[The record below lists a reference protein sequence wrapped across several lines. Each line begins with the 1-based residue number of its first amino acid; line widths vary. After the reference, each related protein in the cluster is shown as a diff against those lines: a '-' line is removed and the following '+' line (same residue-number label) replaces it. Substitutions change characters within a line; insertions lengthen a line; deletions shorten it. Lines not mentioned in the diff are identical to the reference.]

1 MRSTVKLTLV
11 ASVLAMGLGMS
22 VCGSAADFAQDVV
35 KSYSSGEKA
44 LFLAGSHGQKGMP
57 CATCHADAKVS
68 DSESEINAKCVT
80 CHEPNALAK
89 KTEKEH
95 QPNPH
100 KSHLG
105 DVQCTACH
113 SGHNPS
119 VAYCTNCHD
128 FPSMKDMKFGKGAKP
143 ADQYEDLKKYD
154 NAKPERTEQ
163 TDLLVVGSG
172 AAGFVAAF
180 TAQEAGVKNIVMVEK
195 MAVPGGNS
203 QLAAGGMN
211 AAGTEYQKAKGI
223 EDNVQLMF
231 DDTMKGGKNVS
242 NPDLVKILAE
252 QSNESIKWLADRGAV
267 LSHVGR
273 GGGASATRMHGP
285 AGGLFVGP
293 YLSKFFRDHAKKT
306 NLDLRLNSKLVKLYT
321 DDKGNVTGALIK
333 GKHSG
338 LYRINA
344 KAVVLATGGI
354 GANSKLVQSLRP
366 DISADVKTSNQPG
379 SQGDGMVLA
388 RNIGAAIV
396 DSTEIQLNPTLLVGS
411 PVIVSETV
419 RGAGAVFVNREGKR
433 FISELTTRDVT
444 SAAVSKQTGG
454 TAFEIFDEKVRQGV
468 KQTSAAFELGLAKE
482 GKTIAELAK
491 NAGIDPKNL
500 EATIARYN
508 KYAEV
513 GDDPDFKRPGL
524 NGKLKV
530 DTPPYYAIEI
540 TPAIHYY
547 MGGLKFDTQGRVVN
561 TSGKHIGG
569 LYAAGEGTGGV
580 HGKNRLGG
588 NSISE
593 TITFGRLAGTSAA
606 KQILGK

>member
-1 MRSTVKLTLV
+1 MKFQRLTIL
-11 ASVLAMGLGMS
+11 ASAVILGLGLS
-22 VCGSAADFAQDVV
+22 SGAYAFSAEMT
-35 KSYSSGEKA
+35 KSYSQGDKA
-44 LFLAGSHGQKGMP
+44 SFLAGAHNQKGISCQM
-57 CATCHADAKVS
+57 CHTTDKVS
-68 DSESEINAKCVT
+68 DSETEINKQCVM
-80 CHEPNALAK
+80 CHEPNALVK
-89 KTEKEH
+89 KTEKPH

-113 SGHNPS
+113 SGHTPS

-143 ADQYEDLKKYD
+143 ASQYEDLAKYD
-154 NAKPERTEQ
+154 NAKPERTET
-163 TDLLVVGSG
+163 TDILVVGSG

-180 TAQEAGVKNIVMVEK
+180 TAQEAGVKNIIMVEK

-211 AAGTEYQKAKGI
+211 AAGTPYQKEKGI
-223 EDNVQLMF
+223 EDNAKLMF
-231 DDTMKGGKNVS
+231 EDTMKGGKNVS
-242 NPDLVKILAE
+242 NPELAKILAE
-252 QSNESIKWLADRGAV
+252 RSADSIKWLADRGAV

-273 GGGASATRMHGP
+273 GGGASAARMHGP
-285 AGGLFVGP
+285 AGGVFVGP
-293 YLSKFFRDHAKKT
+293 YLSKFFRDHAKET
-306 NLDLRLNSKLVKLYT
+306 NLDLRLNSKMVKLYT

-354 GANSKLVQSLRP
+354 GANAKLVQSLRP

-388 RNIGAAIV
+388 QKVGAAVV
-396 DSTEIQLNPTLLVGS
+396 DAKEIQLNPTLLVGS

-454 TAFEIFDEKVRQGV
+454 TAFEIFDDKVRQSV
-468 KQTSAAFELGLAKE
+468 KQTGAAFELGLAKE
-482 GKTIAELAK
+482 GKTLAELAK

-500 EATIARYN
+500 EATIAQYN
-508 KYAEV
+508 KYAEA
-513 GDDPDFKRPGL
+513 GKDPDFNRPGL
-524 NGKLKV
+524 NAKLKV
-530 DTPPYYAIEI
+530 DKAPFYVIEI

-547 MGGLKFDTQGRVVN
+547 MGGLKFNGKTQVIN
-561 TSGKHIGG
+561 TSGKPIGG
-569 LYAAGEGTGGV
+569 LYAAGEVTGGV

-593 TITFGRLAGTSAA
+593 TITFGRLAGENAA
-606 KQILGK
+606 AQVLGK